1 MGEPLHVR
9 ARAALLVAAAL
20 VAAGCA
26 GTGAST
32 AAAKVAAQAQAQAR
46 LPATRVVTLEG
57 ETRGI
62 DAICAGR
69 PAIVSL
75 WATWCEAC
83 FEELAPLNR
92 LHDRTQK
99 DAVIAAVAIGEDAA
113 TVRAF
118 AKRHGL
124 RYALLLD
131 PDFALARALG
141 SEKVPT
147 TLVIDRDGNIVFRG
161 GLFDGAALAA
171 FRALLEAEPKL
182 VKQAD

>member
-1 MGEPLHVR
+1 MGESLYMR
-9 ARAALLVAAAL
+9 ARAALLVAAFA

-26 GTGAST
+26 GTASRVSPRT
-32 AAAKVAAQAQAQAR
+32 GSATPAVAATSSER
-46 LPATRVVTLEG
+46 LPATNVLTLEG
-57 ETRGI
+57 EARAL

-83 FEELAPLNR
+83 FAELAPLNR

-99 DAVIAAVAIGEDAA
+99 DAIIAAVAIGEDGA

-124 RYALLLD
+124 RYPLLLD
-131 PDFALARALG
+131 PDFALSRALG

-147 TLVIDRDGNIVFRG
+147 TLVVDQNGNIVHRG
-161 GLFDGAALAA
+161 GLFDAAALAA
-171 FRALLEAEPKL
+171 FRALLE
-182 VKQAD
+182 

>member
-1 MGEPLHVR
+1 MGQSLYVR
-9 ARAALLVAAAL
+9 ARAALLVALAL
-20 VAAGCA
+20 VAGGCA
-26 GTGAST
+26 TTSGSRVVGAGAG
-32 AAAKVAAQAQAQAR
+32 AAMAQGR
-46 LPATRVVTLEG
+46 LPATRVVTLDG
-57 ETRGI
+57 EARTL

-124 RYALLLD
+124 RYGLLLD
-131 PDFALARALG
+131 PDFALAQALG

-147 TLVIDRDGNIVFRG
+147 TLVVDRRGNIVHRG
-161 GLFDGAALAA
+161 GLFDAAALAA
-171 FRALLEAEPKL
+171 FRALLE
-182 VKQAD
+182 